1 MQVDKR
7 IKEEEQNSVVIGRQ
21 IPDTQRMGQ
30 MKGESTSRDSIV
42 TSCRSRETSALISNY
57 RENIRQFSVQ
67 HGRLWS
73 PIGNLVGVQVRS
85 RKLIGLGTI
94 NRGPKLS
101 QTRARSAGRSESSN
115 TV

>member
-7 IKEEEQNSVVIGRQ
+7 IKEEERNGMVIGRQ

-57 RENIRQFSVQ
+57 REKTRQFSLFNAA
-67 HGRLWS
+67 GFGPRLGIWKGS
-73 PIGNLVGVQVRS
+73 
-85 RKLIGLGTI
+85 K
-94 NRGPKLS
+94 
-101 QTRARSAGRSESSN
+101 SE
-115 TV
+115 VEK